1 MQEERA
7 GPGRDLVYNQ
17 EKETYDDQVHNSLQ
31 LDRHRLLLS
40 KFFFRLR

>member
-7 GPGRDLVYNQ
+7 GPGPHFRYNQ

-31 LDRHRLLLS
+31 LDRHSLLLS